1 MGRVKGC
8 VNEKC
13 IAHEKK
19 VLYEETEEY
28 CSKCGV
34 KLEYVCKT
42 KKCYTFLEKSDGKY
56 CIKCQAKKDD
66 RKDDAKKAALKVGGG
81 VLAFGTLAVTKG
93 KDIIK
98 YIPKL
103 K

>member
-1 MGRVKGC
+1 MDRVKGC

-19 VLYEETEEY
+19 VLYEENEEY

-34 KLEYVCKT
+34 KLDYVCKT

-56 CIKCQAKKDD
+56 CIKCQAKKED
-66 RKDDAKKAALKVGGG
+66 RKDEAKKAVFKVGG
-81 VLAFGTLAVTKG
+81 VMLTFGTLAATKG
-93 KDIIK
+93 KHIIK